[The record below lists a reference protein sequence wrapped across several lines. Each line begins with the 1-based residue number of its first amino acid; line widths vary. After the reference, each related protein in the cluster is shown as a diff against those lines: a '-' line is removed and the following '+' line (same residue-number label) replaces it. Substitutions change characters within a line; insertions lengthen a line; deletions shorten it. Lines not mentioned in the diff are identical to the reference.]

1 MIKTIQ
7 SLMLLIIFFTLA
19 YAGYSYFS
27 KYKVTTENINL
38 RLTKEGVD
46 VHIKKFIVEHE
57 KSGHKD
63 WELKADFAQ
72 INKKKET
79 TKMQNIE
86 YIYINENQKKF
97 KVYADSGT
105 LTNKTNDLN
114 LEGNVRMLIERSIVK
129 ENLGENSTKKVT
141 IKK

>member
-1 MIKTIQ
+1 MVKIIQ
-7 SLMLLIIFFTLA
+7 SLMLLIFFFTLG

-27 KYKVTTENINL
+27 TYKITTENIDV
-38 RLTKEGVD
+38 RLTEEGVD
-46 VHIKKFIVEHE
+46 VHIEKFKVVHE

-72 INKKKET
+72 INKKEET

-97 KVYADSGT
+97 KVYADSGI
-105 LTNKTNDLN
+105 LTNKTNDLD
-114 LEGNVRMLIERSIVK
+114 LEGNVRMLIEKAIIK
-129 ENLGENSTKKVT
+129 ESLDGDPIETIPNKK
-141 IKK
+141 

>member
-1 MIKTIQ
+1 MVKTIQ
-7 SLMLLIIFFTLA
+7 SIMLLIIFFTLA

-27 KYKVTTENINL
+27 KYKVTTENIDL

-129 ENLGENSTKKVT
+129 ENLGETPTKKVT

>member
-1 MIKTIQ
+1 MVKILQ
-7 SLMLLIIFFTLA
+7 SFMLSISFFTLV
-19 YAGYSYFS
+19 YAGYNYFS
-27 KYKVTTENINL
+27 TYKATTENIDL
-38 RLTKEGVD
+38 RINKEGID
-46 VHIKKFIVEHE
+46 VHIEKFKVVHE

-97 KVYADSGT
+97 KVYADLGT
-105 LTNKTNDLN
+105 LSNKTNNLD
-114 LEGNVRMLIERSIVK
+114 LEGNVRMLIERAIIQK
-129 ENLGENSTKKVT
+129 NLGVNTIQKITPKK
-141 IKK
+141 

>member
-1 MIKTIQ
+1 MVKIIQ
-7 SLMLLIIFFTLA
+7 SSMLLIAFFTLG
-19 YAGYSYFS
+19 YAGYNYFS
-27 KYKVTTENINL
+27 TYKATAKNIDL
-38 RLTKEGVD
+38 RLTKAGVD
-46 VHIKKFIVEHE
+46 VRIEKFKVVHE

-114 LEGNVRMLIERSIVK
+114 LEGNVRMLIERAILQ
-129 ENLGENSTKKVT
+129 ENLGGNHIGKITNKK
-141 IKK
+141 

>member
-1 MIKTIQ
+1 MVKIIQ
-7 SLMLLIIFFTLA
+7 SFMLLVSFFTLV
-19 YAGYSYFS
+19 YAGYNYFS
-27 KYKVTTENINL
+27 TYKATTENIDL
-38 RLTKEGVD
+38 RLTKEGID
-46 VHIKKFIVEHE
+46 VHIEKFKVVHE

-97 KVYADSGT
+97 KVYADLGT
-105 LTNKTNDLN
+105 LSNKTNDLN
-114 LEGNVRMLIERSIVK
+114 LEGNVRMLIERAIIQK
-129 ENLGENSTKKVT
+129 NLGGNTIQKITPKK
-141 IKK
+141 

>member
-1 MIKTIQ
+1 
-7 SLMLLIIFFTLA
+7 MLLIIFFTLA

-27 KYKVTTENINL
+27 KYKVTTENIDL
-38 RLTKEGVD
+38 RLNKEGVD

-114 LEGNVRMLIERSIVK
+114 LEGNVRMLIERSIVQANLE
-129 ENLGENSTKKVT
+129 ENPTKKVT

>member
-1 MIKTIQ
+1 MVKIIQ
-7 SLMLLIIFFTLA
+7 SLMLLIFFFTLG

-27 KYKVTTENINL
+27 TYKVTTENIDF
-38 RLTKEGVD
+38 RLTKKGVD
-46 VHIKKFIVEHE
+46 VHIEKFKVVHE

-79 TKMQNIE
+79 TKLKNIE

-105 LTNKTNDLN
+105 LTNKTNDLD
-114 LEGNVRMLIERSIVK
+114 LEGNVRMLIEKSIIQ
-129 ENLGENSTKKVT
+129 ENLGGNPTGKIT
-141 IKK
+141 NNN

>member
-27 KYKVTTENINL
+27 KYKVTTENIDL

-86 YIYINENQKKF
+86 YIYK
-97 KVYADSGT
+97 
-105 LTNKTNDLN
+105 
-114 LEGNVRMLIERSIVK
+114 
-129 ENLGENSTKKVT
+129 
-141 IKK
+141 

>member
-27 KYKVTTENINL
+27 KYKVTTKNIDL

>member
-1 MIKTIQ
+1 MAKIIQ
-7 SLMLLIIFFTLA
+7 SFMLLISFFTLV
-19 YAGYSYFS
+19 YAGYNYFS
-27 KYKVTTENINL
+27 TYKATTENIDL

-46 VHIKKFIVEHE
+46 VHIEKFKVVHE
-57 KSGHKD
+57 KSGQKD

-86 YIYINENQKKF
+86 YVFINENQKKF

-105 LTNKTNDLN
+105 LTNKTNDLD
-114 LEGNVRMLIERSIVK
+114 LEGNVRMLIEREIMQ
-129 ENLGENSTKKVT
+129 ETLGSNPIKQITNKK
-141 IKK
+141 

>member
-1 MIKTIQ
+1 MVKIIQ
-7 SLMLLIIFFTLA
+7 SFMLLISFFTLV
-19 YAGYSYFS
+19 YAGYNYFS
-27 KYKVTTENINL
+27 TYKTSTKNIDML
-38 RLTKEGVD
+38 LTKEGID
-46 VHIKKFIVEHE
+46 VHIEKFKVVHE

-97 KVYADSGT
+97 KVYADLGT
-105 LTNKTNDLN
+105 LSNKTNNLD
-114 LEGNVRMLIERSIVK
+114 LEGNVRMLIERAIIQK
-129 ENLGENSTKKVT
+129 NLGVNTIQKITPKK
-141 IKK
+141 

>member
-1 MIKTIQ
+1 MVKIIQ
-7 SLMLLIIFFTLA
+7 SFMLLISFFTLV
-19 YAGYSYFS
+19 YAGYNYFS
-27 KYKVTTENINL
+27 TYKATTENIDL

-114 LEGNVRMLIERSIVK
+114 LEGNVRMLIERSIAQ
-129 ENLGENSTKKVT
+129 ENLGKTPTKKVT

>member
-1 MIKTIQ
+1 MVKTIQ
-7 SLMLLIIFFTLA
+7 SLMLLIFFFTLG
-19 YAGYSYFS
+19 YAGYSYFL
-27 KYKVTTENINL
+27 KYKVTTENIDL
-38 RLTKEGVD
+38 HLTKEGVD
-46 VHIKKFIVEHE
+46 VHIEKFKVVHE

-97 KVYADSGT
+97 KVYADVGT
-105 LTNKTNDLN
+105 LTNKTNDLD
-114 LEGNVRMLIERSIVK
+114 LEGNVKMLIERAIIQES
-129 ENLGENSTKKVT
+129 LGGNPTQKFTNNK
-141 IKK
+141 

>member
-1 MIKTIQ
+1 
-7 SLMLLIIFFTLA
+7 MLSISFFTLV
-19 YAGYSYFS
+19 YAGYNYFS
-27 KYKVTTENINL
+27 TYKATSENIDL
-38 RLTKEGVD
+38 RINKEGID
-46 VHIKKFIVEHE
+46 VHIEKFKVVHE

-97 KVYADSGT
+97 KVYADLGT
-105 LTNKTNDLN
+105 LSNKTNNLD
-114 LEGNVRMLIERSIVK
+114 LEGNVRMLIERAIIQK
-129 ENLGENSTKKVT
+129 NLGVNTIQKITPKK
-141 IKK
+141 

>member
-1 MIKTIQ
+1 MVKIIQ
-7 SLMLLIIFFTLA
+7 SFMLLISFFTLV
-19 YAGYSYFS
+19 YAGYNYFS
-27 KYKVTTENINL
+27 TYKASTKNIDIL
-38 RLTKEGVD
+38 LTKEGID
-46 VHIKKFIVEHE
+46 VHIEKFKVVHE

-105 LTNKTNDLN
+105 LTNKSNDLE
-114 LEGNVRMLIERSIVK
+114 LEGNVRMLIERAIIKQTLSGK
-129 ENLGENSTKKVT
+129 P
-141 IKK
+141 IKKIKK

>member
-1 MIKTIQ
+1 MVKIIQ
-7 SLMLLIIFFTLA
+7 SFMLLISFFTLV
-19 YAGYSYFS
+19 YAGYNYFS
-27 KYKVTTENINL
+27 TYKATTKNIDL

-46 VHIKKFIVEHE
+46 VHIEKFKVVHE

-86 YIYINENQKKF
+86 YIYINENQKK
-97 KVYADSGT
+97 
-105 LTNKTNDLN
+105 
-114 LEGNVRMLIERSIVK
+114 I
-129 ENLGENSTKKVT
+129 
-141 IKK
+141 

>member
-1 MIKTIQ
+1 MVKTIQ
-7 SLMLLIIFFTLA
+7 SFMLLISLLTLG
-19 YAGYSYFS
+19 YAGYNYFS
-27 KYKVTTENINL
+27 TYKATTKNIDL

-46 VHIKKFIVEHE
+46 VHIEKFKVVHE

-79 TKMQNIE
+79 TKMKNIE

-97 KVYADSGT
+97 KVYADLGT
-105 LTNKTNDLN
+105 LSNKTSDLD
-114 LEGNVRMLIERSIVK
+114 LEGNVRMLIERAIIQK
-129 ENLGENSTKKVT
+129 NLGGNTIQKITSKK
-141 IKK
+141 

>member
-27 KYKVTTENINL
+27 KYKVTTENIDL

-114 LEGNVRMLIERSIVK
+114 LECNVRMLIERSIAQ
-129 ENLGENSTKKVT
+129 ENLGKNPTKKVT

>member
-1 MIKTIQ
+1 MVKTIQ
-7 SLMLLIIFFTLA
+7 SLMLLIFFFTLG

-27 KYKVTTENINL
+27 TYKVTTENIDL
-38 RLTKEGVD
+38 RLTKKGVD
-46 VHIKKFIVEHE
+46 VHIEKFKVVHE

-79 TKMQNIE
+79 TKLKNIE
-86 YIYINENQKKF
+86 YIYINENQKKI

-105 LTNKTNDLN
+105 LTNKTNDLD
-114 LEGNVRMLIERSIVK
+114 LEGNVRMLIEKSIIQ
-129 ENLGENSTKKVT
+129 ENLGGNPTGKITNNK
-141 IKK
+141 

>member
-1 MIKTIQ
+1 MVKIIQ
-7 SLMLLIIFFTLA
+7 SFMLLISFFTLV
-19 YAGYSYFS
+19 YAGYNYFS
-27 KYKVTTENINL
+27 TYKASTKNIDIL
-38 RLTKEGVD
+38 LTKEGID
-46 VHIKKFIVEHE
+46 VHIEKFKVVHE

-105 LTNKTNDLN
+105 LTNKSNDLE
-114 LEGNVRMLIERSIVK
+114 LEGNVRMLIERTIINK
-129 ENLGENSTKKVT
+129 NLGGNP
-141 IKK
+141 IKKTTNKK